1 MNHKKTKRNA
11 ASHFSSKTLNMA
23 NLDTNEKELY
33 VKLDSYISDS
43 GNQVRKLS
51 AGDIVEGKIVDQMQ
65 GAIVVDVGYKA
76 EGIVSDKELKS
87 DNFDAESAKIGDTI
101 LVYVVKPENDE
112 GGLVLSVRRTESV
125 SQWMAL
131 EKAMNENSV
140 IEATVV
146 EANNGG
152 VICDLGGGIR
162 GFIPTSQLD
171 ATRVYL
177 NGVRTVGKD
186 ISKTVQKRLSSL
198 IGQKIKT
205 RIAELNREKSKI
217 ILSEK
222 MFLQERD
229 LGAREDT
236 LRKVNEGDVL
246 KGEVSGITNY
256 GIFVNA
262 QGLEGL
268 VHLSELSWDKVDKIE
283 EMYAVGTKI
292 DVMVIGIYDG
302 GKRIAY
308 SVKRLQ
314 QDPWAAAISKFKVGD
329 IVDGKVQK
337 VVDYGAFI
345 RIGNGLN
352 GLVHISEMSDKL
364 VHNPRDIVNEGDDVK
379 VRILSISTTERH
391 LGLSLKSAN
400 NTFKAKKSEQSE
412 EAGAESV
419 EVVAEETTTKKSK
432 VKSQKSKAVKDAV
445 EAVESET
452 EATPEVE
459 KLTEVED
466 AKPAESLDDALKA
479 ELSSNK

>member
-1 MNHKKTKRNA
+1 V
-11 ASHFSSKTLNMA
+11 
-23 NLDTNEKELY
+23 LY
-33 VKLDSYISDS
+33 SQLDSYISES
-43 GNQVRKLS
+43 GNQVRKLAS
-51 AGDIVEGKIVDQMQ
+51 GDIIEGTIVDKMP

-87 DNFDAESAKIGDTI
+87 DKFDADSAQLGDKI
-101 LVYVVKPENDE
+101 LVYVVKAENEE

-125 SQWMAL
+125 SQWIAL
-131 EKAMNENSV
+131 ETSMKENSV

-177 NGVRTVGKD
+177 NGVRSVGRD
-186 ISKTVQKRLSSL
+186 ISKSVQKRLSSL
-198 IGQKIKT
+198 IGETIKT

-268 VHLSELSWDKVDKIE
+268 VHLSELSWDKVEKIE
-283 EMYAVGTKI
+283 EVYQVGQKI
-292 DVMVIGIYDG
+292 DVKVIGIYDG

-308 SVKRLQ
+308 SVKRLL
-314 QDPWAAAISKFKVGD
+314 QDPWSAAISQFKVGD
-329 IVDGKVQK
+329 IVDGKIQK

-391 LGLSLKSAN
+391 LGLSLKSASSS
-400 NTFKAKKSEQSE
+400 FKSKKVEQD
-412 EAGAESV
+412 
-419 EVVAEETTTKKSK
+419 AEEG
-432 VKSQKSKAVKDAV
+432 VAV
-445 EAVESET
+445 EAS
-452 EATPEVE
+452 EVE
-459 KLTEVED
+459 VKAEKPAKKAAAKVTEVEQEVAEVETKEVVEPKVVEETETAEES
-466 AKPAESLDDALKA
+466 AKNLDKALEA

>member
-1 MNHKKTKRNA
+1 MAIKKIKRNA
-11 ASHFSSKTLNMA
+11 ASHFSSKTLDRA
-23 NLDTNEKELY
+23 NLEANEKALY
-33 VKLDSYISDS
+33 SQLDTFISDA
-43 GNQVRKLS
+43 GHQVRKLT
-51 AGDIVEGKIVDQMQ
+51 AGDIVEGTIVDTMP
-65 GAIVVDVGYKA
+65 GALVVDVGYKA

-87 DNFDAESAKIGDTI
+87 DTFDADTAKIGDTL

-125 SQWMAL
+125 SQWMTL
-131 EKAMNENSV
+131 EKSMNENSV

-198 IGQKIKT
+198 IGEKIKT

-256 GIFVNA
+256 GVFVNA

-268 VHLSELSWDKVDKIE
+268 VHLSELSWDKVEKIE
-283 EMYAVGTKI
+283 EMFQVGTKV

-314 QDPWAAAISKFKVGD
+314 QDPWSAAISKFKVGD
-329 IVDGKVQK
+329 VVDGLVQK

-364 VHNPRDIVNEGDDVK
+364 VHNPRDIVNEGDSVK

-391 LGLSLKSAN
+391 LGLSLKAAN
-400 NTFKAKKSEQSE
+400 NTFKTKKSDE
-412 EAGAESV
+412 EGAESA
-419 EVVAEETTTKKSK
+419 EVSAEESVASEKPKAKKSK
-432 VKSQKSKAVKDAV
+432 VV
-445 EAVESET
+445 ETA
-452 EATPEVE
+452 EVE
-459 KLTEVED
+459 TKSAPVVEESTPVEEV
-466 AKPAESLDDALKA
+466 KVSAESLDDALKA

>member
-1 MNHKKTKRNA
+1 MNNKVKRNA
-11 ASHFSSKTLNMA
+11 ASHFTSKTVKNVELDSA
-23 NLDTNEKELY
+23 EKKLYSQLDT
-33 VKLDSYISDS
+33 YISES
-43 GNQVRKLS
+43 GNQIRKLAS
-51 AGDIVEGKIVDQMQ
+51 GDIVEGTIVDMMP

-87 DNFDAESAKIGDTI
+87 ENFKAEDAKIGDTI
-101 LVYVVKPENDE
+101 LVYVVKAENED

-125 SQWMAL
+125 SQWISL

-140 IEATVV
+140 IEAVVV

-198 IGQKIKT
+198 IGEKIKT

-222 MFLQERD
+222 MFLQERN

-236 LRKVNEGDVL
+236 LRKINEGDIM
-246 KGEVSGITNY
+246 KSEVSGITNY

-268 VHLSELSWDKVDKIE
+268 VHLSELSWDKVEKIE
-283 EMYAVGTKI
+283 EMYKVGDKI
-292 DVMVIGIYDG
+292 DVMVIGVYDG

-314 QDPWAAAISKFKVGD
+314 QDPWSAAISKFKVGD
-329 IVDGKVQK
+329 VVDGKVQK

-400 NTFKAKKSEQSE
+400 NNFRAKKSEDASAE
-412 EAGAESV
+412 TETESV
-419 EVVAEETTTKKSK
+419 EVEKEVVAKKKKEVKAEVVET
-432 VKSQKSKAVKDAV
+432 
-445 EAVESET
+445 
-452 EATPEVE
+452 PVE
-459 KLTEVED
+459 KTEEVVSEKSEGLE
-466 AKPAESLDDALKA
+466 AALEA

>member
-1 MNHKKTKRNA
+1 MNKKVKRDA
-11 ASHFSSKTLNMA
+11 ASHFSSKTLVHA
-23 NLDTNEKELY
+23 DLDAAEKSLY
-33 VKLDSYISDS
+33 AKLDSYVSDS
-43 GNQVRKLS
+43 VNQVRKLS
-51 AGDIVEGKIVDQMQ
+51 AGDIVEGTIVDKMP

-87 DNFDAESAKIGDTI
+87 DTFDADSAKIGDKI

-125 SQWMAL
+125 SQWISLEQAMA
-131 EKAMNENSV
+131 ENSV
-140 IEATVV
+140 IEATVA

-152 VICDLGGGIR
+152 VICELGGGIR

-236 LRKVNEGDVL
+236 LRKVNDGDIL

-268 VHLSELSWDKVDKIE
+268 VHLSELSWDKVEKIE
-283 EMYAVGTKI
+283 EMFQVGQKI

-308 SVKRLQ
+308 SIKRLQ
-314 QDPWAAAISKFKVGD
+314 QDPWSAAISKFKVGD
-329 IVDGKVQK
+329 IIDGKVQK

-345 RIGNGLN
+345 RIGDGLN

-391 LGLSLKSAN
+391 LGLSLKTASMASKPKKAEKAEVSAEES
-400 NTFKAKKSEQSE
+400 SE
-412 EAGAESV
+412 V
-419 EVVAEETTTKKSK
+419 EVVAEK
-432 VKSQKSKAVKDAV
+432 VEVQSEDKAENK
-445 EAVESET
+445 T
-452 EATPEVE
+452 EELSNNEVNQ
-459 KLTEVED
+459 D
-466 AKPAESLDDALKA
+466 SLDNALEA
-479 ELSSNK
+479 ELNSNK

>member
-1 MNHKKTKRNA
+1 MNKKVKRDA
-11 ASHFSSKTLNMA
+11 ASHFSSKTLVHA
-23 NLDTNEKELY
+23 DLDAAEKSLY
-33 VKLDSYISDS
+33 AKLDSYVSDS
-43 GNQVRKLS
+43 VNQVRKLS
-51 AGDIVEGKIVDQMQ
+51 AGDIVEGTIVDKMP

-87 DNFDAESAKIGDTI
+87 DTFDADSAKIGDKI

-125 SQWMAL
+125 SQWISLEQAMA
-131 EKAMNENSV
+131 ENSV
-140 IEATVV
+140 IEATVA

-152 VICDLGGGIR
+152 VICELGGGIR

-236 LRKVNEGDVL
+236 LRKVNDGDIL

-268 VHLSELSWDKVDKIE
+268 VHLSELSWDKVEKIE
-283 EMYAVGTKI
+283 EMFQVGQKI

-308 SVKRLQ
+308 SIKRLQ
-314 QDPWAAAISKFKVGD
+314 QDPWSAAISKFKVGD
-329 IVDGKVQK
+329 IIDGKVQK

-345 RIGNGLN
+345 RIGDGLN

-391 LGLSLKSAN
+391 LGLSLKTASMASRPKK
-400 NTFKAKKSEQSE
+400 TEKAEVSE
-412 EAGAESV
+412 EGSEV
-419 EVVAEETTTKKSK
+419 EVVAEK
-432 VKSQKSKAVKDAV
+432 VEVQSEDKAENK
-445 EAVESET
+445 T
-452 EATPEVE
+452 EELSNNEVNQ
-459 KLTEVED
+459 D
-466 AKPAESLDDALKA
+466 SLDNALEA
-479 ELSSNK
+479 ELNSNK